1 MVHNEEDSSVWKIY
15 ISVRIILS
23 KARSL
28 HQEKLEGTE
37 HVEEKAMSYLPSP
50 AYSAIP
56 FLNKAH
62 RVNCTY
68 TVYTARAKYLFFL
81 SIKT

>member
-1 MVHNEEDSSVWKIY
+1 MY
-15 ISVRIILS
+15 ILVRIILS

-28 HQEKLEGTE
+28 HHERLEGTE
-37 HVEEKAMSYLPSP
+37 NVEGKAISYLPSP

-62 RVNCTY
+62 KVNCTY
-68 TVYTARAKYLFFL
+68 TVYTARAKKNLFFFFL